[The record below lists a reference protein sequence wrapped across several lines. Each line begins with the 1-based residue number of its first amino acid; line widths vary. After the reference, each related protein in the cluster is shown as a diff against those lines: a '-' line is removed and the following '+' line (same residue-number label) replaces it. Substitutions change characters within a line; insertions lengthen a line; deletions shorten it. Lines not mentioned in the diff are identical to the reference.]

1 MKHNLIISY
10 FPSALDKNFTSYV
23 ICKQGKR
30 SYSPLRQPT
39 AQKVMIETISA
50 GPTVVFLIGSLTN
63 FALFL
68 LSNPHLKKN
77 VEHIYIMGGGIRSKN
92 PQGCCPDNASPS
104 CQPQQCGDRGNL
116 FTDFTS
122 NPYAEFNIFMDPFA
136 AYQVLYVPICV

>member
-1 MKHNLIISY
+1 M
-10 FPSALDKNFTSYV
+10 SYV